1 MSLWD
6 MTGIGI
12 GTQIFEENLLILLPG
27 FSASDFHLLYPG
39 FLIEV
44 NIVMPADHNTQ
55 LLKCLQS
62 ALFMTKQR
70 PHEEY

>member
-12 GTQIFEENLLILLPG
+12 GTQIFEENLLILLPE
-27 FSASDFHLLYPG
+27 FSASDLHLLYPG

-44 NIVMPADHNTQ
+44 NIVMLANHNTQ
-55 LLKCLQS
+55 LLKCL
-62 ALFMTKQR
+62 
-70 PHEEY
+70 